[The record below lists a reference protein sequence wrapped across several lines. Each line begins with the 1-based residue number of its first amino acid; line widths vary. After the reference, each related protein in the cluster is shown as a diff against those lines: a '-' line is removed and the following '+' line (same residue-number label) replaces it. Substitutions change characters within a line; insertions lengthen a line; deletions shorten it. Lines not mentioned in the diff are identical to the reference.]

1 MQNIQFALL
10 NGDVSVNWGSILG
23 NAVAQQ
29 LLANGFPLRY
39 FNSVRHGEVDFVVE
53 KNGKVLPVEVKSRVS
68 FKLHAPLNNVLV
80 VKDWRITETVVLC
93 QGNQDTDESV
103 LYLPWYMVRFLKADE
118 LPRQWLHW
126 VDIRTL
132 AV

>member
-1 MQNIQFALL
+1 MQNIQFTLL

-29 LLANGFPLRY
+29 LLAYGFPLRY

-80 VKDWRITETVVLC
+80 VKDWGITEAVVLC

-103 LYLPWYMVRFLKADE
+103 LYLPWYMVMFLKADE
-118 LPRQWLHW
+118 LPRQWLH
-126 VDIRTL
+126 
-132 AV
+132 

>member
-10 NGDVSVNWGSILG
+10 NGDVSVNWGSILR

-53 KNGKVLPVEVKSRVS
+53 RNGKVLPVEVKSRKS
-68 FKLHAPLNNVLV
+68 FKLCAPLNNVLD
-80 VKDWRITETVVLC
+80 VKDWGITEAVVLC
-93 QGNQDTDESV
+93 QGNQDTDASV

-126 VDIRTL
+126 V
-132 AV
+132 V

>member
-53 KNGKVLPVEVKSRVS
+53 KNGKVLPVEVKSRKS
-68 FKLHAPLNNVLV
+68 FKLHAPLNNVLD
-80 VKDWRITETVVLC
+80 VKDWGITEAIVLC
-93 QGNQDTDESV
+93 QGNEDTDERV
-103 LYLPWYMVRFLKADE
+103 LYLPWYMVMFLKADE
-118 LPRQWLHW
+118 LPRQWLH
-126 VDIRTL
+126 
-132 AV
+132 